1 MRQGLP
7 LVEQTF
13 TTAGQ
18 WQRSQELDQGLPA
31 ARYQGCSGVTSRYGS
46 GPPAA
51 ARPRHYRS
59 GVRTWFEIE
68 ETDVYLTARETL
80 LRRCE
85 AWAAARGLT
94 MAPSLAEALL
104 DSRHFSTDGRLG
116 YWTPAQVERALLHW
130 IPGKVTAAPQD
141 LLGAPETLRTL
152 LRYLQATGLR
162 DPRGATVAENEAAI
176 DAAAAEFS
184 AAIADPDKY
193 GLAKTMALAAGLD
206 QPEALEDFLQSG
218 PESLPDVDPE
228 VVQAAMARQA
238 RLPALN
244 AERRMPQLPVRLP
257 ARAELAVAAGRS
269 KVACQFR
276 ALAEWLGPQGRALT
290 PAKNIRPAD
299 ARELITLLGTG
310 DEGLKF
316 RSAAEL
322 PGLNLVVSWALEAR
336 LIRRQGTRLLPV
348 PKARP
353 LLADAEALWQRAFE
367 AAFAIGDAACR
378 PTWADEPPSPVQQTY
393 DLVVPDVLAT
403 IYSMEEPVPV
413 PRLAESVWQG
423 VEARFDLD
431 HVSSFLLKSL
441 RARTDR
447 DVEHIFDAFEA
458 LGAVTSVRAMADGM
472 FLQDLANPAASPFDR
487 AGSAALRRQLKEPV
501 RLVSLT
507 PLGTRAMRERML
519 AEGREAALVGEL
531 ADAAPAEML
540 GVVAEHYTDASAA
553 EEVARWREAHGGSLD
568 PLVQAIDDCP
578 FVTRRVA
585 LLQALAS
592 AVPEGS
598 QLLTD
603 LARDP
608 EHRPVALLTRRTDLR
623 PPDATP
629 EEATWMMIGTLL
641 ELLELGGPEAVSE
654 QLAQLPPGQ
663 RKECVRTVLASGFP
677 VPETLEEFRS
687 LVAAPLLHGP
697 PRLHPAAD
705 VTRTQRTRPKRPR
718 RR

>member
-1 MRQGLP
+1 M
-7 LVEQTF
+7 
-13 TTAGQ
+13 
-18 WQRSQELDQGLPA
+18 
-31 ARYQGCSGVTSRYGS
+31 
-46 GPPAA
+46 
-51 ARPRHYRS
+51 
-59 GVRTWFEIE
+59 RTWFETE
-68 ETDVYLTARETL
+68 ETDVYLTVRETR
-80 LRRCE
+80 LRRCG
-85 AWAAARGLT
+85 AWAAARGLA

-104 DSRHFSTDGRLG
+104 DSRHFSPDGRLG

-130 IPGKVTAAPQD
+130 IPGKVTAPPED
-141 LLGAPETLRTL
+141 LLGAPETLRSL
-152 LRYLQATGLR
+152 LRYLEATGLR
-162 DPRGATVAENEAAI
+162 DPRGATTAENEAAI

-184 AAIADPDKY
+184 AAIADPDRY
-193 GLAKTMALAAGLD
+193 GLAKTMALAAVLD
-206 QPEALEDFLQSG
+206 KPEAIEAFLQEG
-218 PESLPDVDPE
+218 PGTLPDVDPGA
-228 VVQAAMARQA
+228 VQAAMAREA

-244 AERRMPQLPVRLP
+244 AERKMPQLPVSLP
-257 ARAELAVAAGRS
+257 AREELAAAAGRS
-269 KVACQFR
+269 KVAVQLR

-299 ARELITLLGTG
+299 ASALIALLGTG

-322 PGLNLVVSWALEAR
+322 PGLNLVVSWALQAR
-336 LIRRQGTRLLPV
+336 ITRRQGTRLLPV
-348 PKARP
+348 AKARP

-367 AAFAIGDAACR
+367 AAFAIGDAVCR

-423 VEARFDLD
+423 VEASFDLD
-431 HVSSFLLKSL
+431 HVSSFILEGL

-472 FLQDLANPAASPFDR
+472 FLQDLTDPATSPFDR
-487 AGSAALRRQLKEPV
+487 ARSAALRRQLKDPV
-501 RLVSLT
+501 RLVALT

-540 GVVAEHYTDASAA
+540 GVVAEHYTGASAA
-553 EEVARWREAHGGSLD
+553 EEIALWREAHGGSLD
-568 PLVQAIDDCP
+568 PLLQAINDCP
-578 FVTRRVA
+578 FVTRRTA
-585 LLQALAS
+585 LLQTLAS
-592 AVPEGS
+592 AVPEGP
-598 QLLTD
+598 QLLSD

-608 EHRPVALLTRRTDLR
+608 GHRPVVLLVRRPELR

-629 EEATWMMIGTLL
+629 EEATWMMVGTLL
-641 ELLELGGPEAVSE
+641 ELLELGGPEAVTE
-654 QLAQLPPGQ
+654 QLNRFPPGR
-663 RKECVRTVLASGFP
+663 RKEFARTVLASGFP
-677 VPETLEEFRS
+677 VPETLEEFRT

-697 PRLHPAAD
+697 PQPHTAAH

-718 RR
+718 RH